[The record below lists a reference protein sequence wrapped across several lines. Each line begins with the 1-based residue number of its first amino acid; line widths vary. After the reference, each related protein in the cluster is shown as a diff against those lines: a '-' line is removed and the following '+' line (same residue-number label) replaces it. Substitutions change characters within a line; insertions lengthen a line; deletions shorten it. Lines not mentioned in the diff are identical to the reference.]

1 MPALELSQVTPQVL
15 CVRRPRYLSASY
27 IVHDESGVV
36 LVDAGMQADGSDM
49 RRGLESLGLRV
60 EDVRAILLTHWHN
73 DHSSGAEALR
83 AASGARVYH
92 HALEAPNFR
101 RAAVGPW
108 RAWAAERVPEHG
120 PFAALKAL
128 VGQSPPRALASA
140 ELVTGGELVEG
151 RFEVLHAPGHTAG
164 HLAFHYRRGRVLFAG
179 DALAVCRGRLWF
191 LSRFLTEDLARAR
204 DSMRRLLE
212 LDVQAVCPGHRGP
225 LTERVAEQ
233 RASLRAELDAGR
245 RWPWIA

>member
-1 MPALELSQVTPQVL
+1 MSGLELTHVTPQVL

-27 IVHDESGVV
+27 IVHDEAGIV

-49 RRGLESLGLRV
+49 LRGLESLGLRAS
-60 EDVRAILLTHWHN
+60 DVRAILLTHWHN

-92 HALEAPNFR
+92 HALEAPNFL

-120 PFAALKAL
+120 PFAALKAV
-128 VGQSPPRALASA
+128 VGQSPPRALAAA
-140 ELVTGGELVEG
+140 ELVHGGETLEQ
-151 RFEVLHAPGHTAG
+151 RFEVLHTPGHTAG
-164 HLAFHYRRGRVLFAG
+164 HLSFHYRPGRVLFAG

-191 LSRFLTEDLARAR
+191 LSRFLTEDRAQARE
-204 DSMRRLLE
+204 SMLRVLE

-225 LTERVAEQ
+225 LTERVAEH
-233 RASLRAELDAGR
+233 RASLRAELEAGR